1 MKRQLLGVAAIL
13 LSISTYAQ
21 DNPLWMRYCA
31 ISPDGT
37 TIAFTYKGDI
47 YTVPSTGGRASQIT
61 TNPAHDTKPIWSPDG
76 KKIAFASDRMGSMD
90 IFEVNKEGGIPK
102 RLTTHS
108 GNETP
113 VAYKDAGHILFLA
126 NIMPTVEDAQF
137 LSLIHI

>member
-61 TNPAHDTKPIWSPDG
+61 TNPAHDTKPIRALTEKNCFRIRPNG
-76 KKIAFASDRMGSMD
+76 KYGYF
-90 IFEVNKEGGIPK
+90 
-102 RLTTHS
+102 
-108 GNETP
+108 
-113 VAYKDAGHILFLA
+113 
-126 NIMPTVEDAQF
+126 
-137 LSLIHI
+137 

>member
-61 TNPAHDTKPIWSPDG
+61 TNPAHDTKIITMLSSG
-76 KKIAFASDRMGSMD
+76 ISSCKLSQTTYTNYERGTRKKGSLK
-90 IFEVNKEGGIPK
+90 IKLP
-102 RLTTHS
+102 
-108 GNETP
+108 
-113 VAYKDAGHILFLA
+113 
-126 NIMPTVEDAQF
+126 
-137 LSLIHI
+137 

>member
-61 TNPAHDTKPIWSPDG
+61 TNPHHNKKPTTTPQP
-76 KKIAFASDRMGSMD
+76 KKIAIETHLMASMD
-90 IFEVNKEGGIPK
+90 IF
-102 RLTTHS
+102 
-108 GNETP
+108 
-113 VAYKDAGHILFLA
+113 D
-126 NIMPTVEDAQF
+126 
-137 LSLIHI
+137 

>member
-76 KKIAFASDRMGSMD
+76 KKNCFRIRPNGKYGY
-90 IFEVNKEGGIPK
+90 FEVNKEGVSPK
-102 RLTTHS
+102 INYPF
-108 GNETP
+108 G
-113 VAYKDAGHILFLA
+113 
-126 NIMPTVEDAQF
+126 
-137 LSLIHI
+137 